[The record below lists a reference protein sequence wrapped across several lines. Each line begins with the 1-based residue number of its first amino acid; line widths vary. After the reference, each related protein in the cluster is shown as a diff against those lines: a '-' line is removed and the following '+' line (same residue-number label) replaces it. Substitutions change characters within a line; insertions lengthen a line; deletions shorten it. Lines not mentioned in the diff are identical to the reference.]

1 MPSLLE
7 HRKNCNDD
15 SIFVFETYEKKP
27 FRTSDKI
34 SSHYWKKILISQKI
48 EYRNLYQMRHTFA
61 SQMLMNNESILWVS
75 KMLGHKD
82 SAMTLQKYARYIP
95 TKDIK
100 RASFLER

>member
-1 MPSLLE
+1 L
-7 HRKNCNDD
+7 
-15 SIFVFETYEKKP
+15 
-27 FRTSDKI
+27 
-34 SSHYWKKILISQKI
+34 ILKLAVLIAQNI

-82 SAMTLQKYARYIP
+82 SSMTLQRYARYIP

-100 RASFLER
+100 RASFLQR